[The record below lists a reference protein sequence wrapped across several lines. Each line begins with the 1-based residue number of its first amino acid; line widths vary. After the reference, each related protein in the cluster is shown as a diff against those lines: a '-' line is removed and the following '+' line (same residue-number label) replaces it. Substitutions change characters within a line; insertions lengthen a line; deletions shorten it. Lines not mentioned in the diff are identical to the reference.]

1 MNTALAAS
9 YARCRQLARTKGT
22 TYYWATALLP
32 RDRRPSVWALYA
44 FARYA
49 DDIVD
54 DLDDRPVWE
63 RAAALIELEHR
74 FFDDLEVG
82 RSDHA
87 VLAAVV
93 DTVRRM
99 RIDPEC
105 FERFLRSM
113 RMDLSVNRYT
123 TWAELLDYMD
133 GSAAVIGEMMLPV
146 LEPSSPRALQPAR
159 DLGLAFQLT
168 NFLRDVDEDLQR
180 GRVYLPVED
189 LERFGA
195 EPARRR
201 VDESWRAL
209 MRFEIERNRELYLRA
224 DAGIPMLH
232 GAARRCVR
240 TARVLYSQILDRVEA
255 ADYDVFSAR
264 ARVPTWRKL
273 ATVGAAMPPLDLIGA
288 GARA

>member
-1 MNTALAAS
+1 VNPVLAAS
-9 YARCRQLARTKGT
+9 YARCRRLARTKGT

-32 RDRRPSVWALYA
+32 RDRRPNVWALYA

-54 DLDDRPVWE
+54 DLDQRPIWE
-63 RAAALIELEHR
+63 REAALMELQQR
-74 FFDDLEVG
+74 FFDDLDAG
-82 RSDHA
+82 RSDHP

-93 DTVRRM
+93 DTVRTL

-113 RMDLSVNRYT
+113 TMDLSVYRYD
-123 TWAELLDYMD
+123 TWDDLLDYMD

-146 LEPSSPRALQPAR
+146 LEPSSFDALQPAR

-201 VDESWRAL
+201 VDDAWRAV
-209 MRFEIERNRELYLRA
+209 MRFEIGRNRELYRRA
-224 DAGIPMLH
+224 DEGIPMLH
-232 GAARRCVR
+232 GAARRCVS
-240 TARVLYSQILDRVEA
+240 TARVLYSQILDRIEA

-273 ATVGAAMPPLDLIGA
+273 ATVGAAMPPLDHIG
-288 GARA
+288 GGVRV